1 MPWIRIQME
10 AEAVLDP
17 DLIPHF
23 LMHAEIILSTVCY
36 SQVTRTKFFASE
48 RIFLCK
54 NAEYLP

>member
-17 DLIPHF
+17 DLILHF

-36 SQVTRTKFFASE
+36 SQVTRTKFLASE
-48 RIFLCK
+48 RIFLM
-54 NAEYLP
+54 